1 MCKSYALENFCEYE
15 SGCAYHHKEEN
26 TNNEIN
32 KKVVELER
40 IVDSMSRKIGEL
52 ENKIKVIEL
61 KEIEVE
67 EMKESNKIV
76 QHAPMIGSNF

>member
-1 MCKSYALENFCEYE
+1 M
-15 SGCAYHHKEEN
+15 
-26 TNNEIN
+26 
-32 KKVVELER
+32 VELER

-52 ENKIKVIEL
+52 ENKIKVIES

-76 QHAPMIGSNF
+76 QHALMIGSNFFFKSSTPI